1 MEKDSVLSWDTQD
14 FNKITIKVRCGDGT
28 FFFLNI
34 LTLLNTFIWKYQ
46 KLFFFLNKSKYN
58 YLFEKARVDKNIV
71 KFYKVR

>member
-1 MEKDSVLSWDTQD
+1 ME
-14 FNKITIKVRCGDGT
+14 F